1 MSEKNTVKVNGVE
14 VPFDKAKLGDVR
26 FVMMLG
32 ELNDETLDDAEKM
45 PVLPRMMRFLFGGE
59 RYRIQD
65 EIADANGGNLD
76 ITAFSEWLAAYFEA
90 VNAKN

>member
-1 MSEKNTVKVNGVE
+1 MGEKNTVKVNGVE
-14 VPFDKAKLGDVR
+14 APYDKAKLGDMR

-32 ELNDETLDDAEKM
+32 ELNDDTLDDAEKM
-45 PVLPRMMRFLFGGE
+45 PVLPRIMRFIFGGE

-65 EIADANGGNLD
+65 EIADANGGVLD
-76 ITAFSEWLAAYFEA
+76 IAVFTEWLAAYFEA

>member
-1 MSEKNTVKVNGVE
+1 MSDENTVKVDGIE
-14 VPFDKAKLGDVR
+14 APYDAAKLGDMR

-32 ELNDETLDDAEKM
+32 ELNDDTLDDAEKM
-45 PVLPRMMRFLFGGE
+45 PILPRIMRFLFGGE

-76 ITAFSEWLAAYFEA
+76 VTAFSEWLTAYFEA